1 MTINEI
7 EEKLFNYIEYQLYLN
22 GGKAFILRHDL
33 GTVLENSE
41 GVFLVG
47 SYSLDNVTKNAEL
60 QEFLHFFNYTKVLNT
75 DLGGGTVGYIYK
87 LDGFT
92 DDFR

>member
-47 SYSLDNVTKNAEL
+47 NYFQGDVAKGVEL
-60 QEFLHFFNYTKVLNT
+60 AKFLSFFNYTKVLNI
-75 DLGGGTVGYIYK
+75 DLGDDTIGYTYK

-92 DDFR
+92 DDIR